1 MLLVGNFIYQTR
13 SKNINIG
20 NISLYQ
26 LFVYKSTQD
35 KMEANLK
42 ILEDDQ
48 EAIKGMI
55 RLHQGQLGDL
65 QVRRDYFI
73 QSSENV

>member
-1 MLLVGNFIYQTR
+1 
-13 SKNINIG
+13 
-20 NISLYQ
+20 
-26 LFVYKSTQD
+26 
-35 KMEANLK
+35 MEANLK

-48 EAIKGMI
+48 EAMKGMI